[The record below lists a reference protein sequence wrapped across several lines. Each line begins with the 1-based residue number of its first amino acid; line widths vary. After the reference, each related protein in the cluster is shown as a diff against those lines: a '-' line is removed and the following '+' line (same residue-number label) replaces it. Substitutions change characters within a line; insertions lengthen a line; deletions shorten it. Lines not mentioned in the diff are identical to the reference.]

1 MKASPTERPDIRV
14 PPPGNPARAAS
25 SPTRPA
31 GPNRPVYW
39 LKPGF
44 PPRERRKKSANRLRG
59 RPGTQGITIRSPSAD
74 LKRPRRSWVG
84 PALFMPQAGNSASF
98 PFVIIEKANSAGQS
112 GLGDCGRGVTRG
124 NIRLSW

>member
-31 GPNRPVYW
+31 GPNCPVS
-39 LKPGF
+39 LVKFGF
-44 PPRERRKKSANRLRG
+44 PPLELTKKSANRLRDT
-59 RPGTQGITIRSPSAD
+59 PGSKESPSDPAP
-74 LKRPRRSWVG
+74 LKRTRRSWVG
-84 PALFMPQAGNSASF
+84 PALFMSQGGNSASF